1 MSRLLAGRGRSG
13 VMSAGTTGVGASA
26 SSAAAS
32 PSAAATASGDGCAGA
47 GAGARGRPDDGRDCA
62 DDEPSE
68 GASDGAGGPSEG
80 AGWPA
85 SRGTSSLAS
94 AVAGRLSSGDT
105 EAASFEPRR
114 PHLPLPLPRPDTET
128 TIPGFAPAAPPPPP
142 PPSDDDDAAAADD
155 DDADFGG
162 AFGLRSTRST
172 SEHSRHICRQGIC
185 FCLSLIHI

>member
-26 SSAAAS
+26 SSASA
-32 PSAAATASGDGCAGA
+32 AAATASGDGCAGA
-47 GAGARGRPDDGRDCA
+47 GAGARGRPDDGRDDCA

-94 AVAGRLSSGDT
+94 AVAGRLWS
-105 EAASFEPRR
+105 AS
-114 PHLPLPLPRPDTET
+114 
-128 TIPGFAPAAPPPPP
+128 APQLAV
-142 PPSDDDDAAAADD
+142 
-155 DDADFGG
+155 
-162 AFGLRSTRST
+162 RSW
-172 SEHSRHICRQGIC
+172 IVGIV
-185 FCLSLIHI
+185 